1 MEMFCESYLPAELKA
16 TNYITLAT
24 KIMPFSVG
32 ILTKLMQE
40 KSLCLKKKEKNEY
53 LQTGLKLFCFEMYS
67 NMLFCHSIANE
78 IKTLISPI

>member
-40 KSLCLKKKEKNEY
+40 KSLHLKKKEKMNICR
-53 LQTGLKLFCFEMYS
+53 LD
-67 NMLFCHSIANE
+67 
-78 IKTLISPI
+78 